1 MQNPPTVRVR
11 WAYRRLVPLPYP
23 VDVERDGTGAPDDP
37 WDGNAWQARLH
48 SGVIDPQRVAAVE
61 ATRLLDSQPEES
73 FDQLAR
79 LAAAVLG
86 VSWVFLTLVDEH
98 RSFWVGAAGVDPD
111 PDTGLYGEN
120 RVGDSFCQ
128 YVIASDG
135 AVVIDDARLDPR
147 SDANPSTESMG
158 VVAWAGFPLRSTDG
172 DVVGTFCA
180 VDRVVRKWSG
190 EDITL
195 LQALAAA
202 ATSHLQLRAALAAAH
217 ESAHELRAEMERREL
232 LVGRATMLAQL
243 AQELSAVSTVE
254 QVARVVTTTGRNV
267 LGAVFA
273 NIAVVDADHRDLR
286 IVHSPSLPPEMEE
299 RYSRIELSDDVPLA
313 HAVTRGESILLADFD
328 TISQRYPHLL
338 DDTIAAGLEATA
350 SIPLFRADR
359 SVAGALGVGWS
370 GPVVFTPIL
379 RSALTT
385 VSEMSAQA
393 LDRSQVG
400 DARTQFVR
408 SLQYA
413 LLSSTPL
420 RQGLDIAA
428 EYIAANDALGF
439 GGDWYDFIHISPTR
453 TALVVGDVCGHGIE
467 AAALM
472 TQIRGAIN
480 ALVTLYSNQLDVV
493 FDRAEQQLNLTAR
506 EFVATLSVHVIDT
519 ETDTISYVS
528 AGHPPALLVD
538 ESGHTALLEK
548 GRRPVLGVGGAVPT
562 TARTSFRPGSVLVA
576 YTDGLVEHNR
586 NFDHGLRLLSE
597 HVLAAHGG
605 TAREISNALASA
617 IPSYAPDDIAYTV
630 ICRDPAQG
638 RPSDDR

>member
-1 MQNPPTVRVR
+1 MHH
-11 WAYRRLVPLPYP
+11 
-23 VDVERDGTGAPDDP
+23 GTDAPDDR
-37 WDGNAWQARLH
+37 WDAIAWQARLQ

-61 ATRLLDSQPEES
+61 ATRLLDSQPDES

-86 VSWVFLTLVDEH
+86 VPWVFLTLVDEH
-98 RSFWVGAAGVDPD
+98 RSFRVGAAGVDAD

-135 AVVIDDARLDPR
+135 VVAIDDARLDPR
-147 SDANPSTESMG
+147 SDANPSIESMG

-190 EDITL
+190 EDIAL
-195 LQALAAA
+195 LQALAIA
-202 ATSHLQLRAALAAAH
+202 ATSHLQLRGALAAAH
-217 ESAHELRAEMERREL
+217 ESAHELRAEIEQREV
-232 LVGRATMLAQL
+232 LVTRATMLAQL

-254 QVARVVTTTGRNV
+254 QVGRVVTTTGRDV

-273 NIAVVDADHRDLR
+273 IIAVVDADHGDLGV
-286 IVHSPSLPPEMEE
+286 VHSPPLLPEMAE
-299 RYSRIELSDDVPLA
+299 RYSRIKLSDDVPLA
-313 HAVTRGESILLADFD
+313 HAVIRGESILLADLD
-328 TISQRYPHLL
+328 MVKNLYPHAV

-359 SVAGALGVGWS
+359 SVAGAVGVGWS
-370 GPVVFTPIL
+370 GPMVFTPML

-385 VSEMSAQA
+385 VSEMCAQA

-420 RQGLDIAA
+420 RPGLDIAA

-467 AAALM
+467 AAARM

-480 ALVTLYSNQLDVV
+480 ALVSIYSNRLDRV
-493 FDRAEQQLNLTAR
+493 FDRAEQQLDLTTG
-506 EFVATLSVHVIDT
+506 EFVATLSVHVIDI
-519 ETDTISYVS
+519 ETDTIDYVS

-538 ESGHTALLEK
+538 GFGQATLLESG
-548 GRRPVLGVGGAVPT
+548 RRTVLGLGGPAPE
-562 TARTSFRPGSVLVA
+562 TARVDFTPGSILVA
-576 YTDGLVEHNR
+576 YTDGLVEQDGDLDR
-586 NFDHGLRLLSE
+586 GMQLLSDR
-597 HVLAAHGG
+597 VSAAQGG
-605 TAREISNALASA
+605 TAREISNSLAGA
-617 IPSYAPDDIAYTV
+617 IRVDAADDIAYTV
-630 ICRDPAQG
+630 ICRPAT
-638 RPSDDR
+638 